1 MQRIDIFWLIVGG
14 ALLFIARHFGW
25 IKIRGPE
32 LLMIVAVIVLLFGA
46 RELPRIAR
54 MMGGDDDRFRGA

>member
-1 MQRIDIFWLIVGG
+1 MQRIDIFWLTVGG

-25 IKIRGPE
+25 IEIRGPE
-32 LLMIVAVIVLLFGA
+32 LLLLLAVLVLLFGA
-46 RELPRIAR
+46 SFLPRMAR